1 MVHDWSK
8 LFDGAF
14 HDFHTSW
21 IGAIRTSLNNGLLPP
36 GYYAAAEQVV
46 GGPSPDVVTLDAW
59 QPDDNEHRDRDRFP
73 DSFAG
78 GVTLADSP
86 PAVQYRIQLERDT
99 FVAKANHIAIR
110 HLANDRLVAVIEI
123 VSAGNKSAPRTLR
136 PFSERVYSLM
146 VERVHLVLIDL
157 IRSGNCCPD
166 GLPTYLSFSNFNA
179 TPNIT
184 EDKPFTLTAVRS
196 GETYEAFVE
205 TIGVGD
211 TLTDMPLFLND
222 SQYIPLP
229 LEQTYESAWQG
240 VPLPWKQKLS

>member
-59 QPDDNEHRDRDRFP
+59 QPDDNEDGDRFP

-78 GVTLADSP
+78 GVALADSP
-86 PAVQYRIQLERDT
+86 PAVQYRIQLERDA
-99 FVAKANHIAIR
+99 FVTKANRIAIR
-110 HLANDRLVAVIEI
+110 HLTNDRLVAVIEI
-123 VSAGNKSAPRTLR
+123 VSAGNKSSVSALEALSRKVRTLM
-136 PFSERVYSLM
+136 SEH
-146 VERVHLVLIDL
+146 VHLLIIDL
-157 IRSGNCCPD
+157 IRSGKNCPD

>member
-21 IGAIRTSLNNGLLPP
+21 IGTIRTSLNNGLLPP

-59 QPDDNEHRDRDRFP
+59 QPDSDDEGTFP
-73 DSFAG
+73 DSFTG
-78 GVTLADSP
+78 GVALADSP
-86 PAVQYRIQLERDT
+86 PSVQYRIQLERDA
-99 FVAKANHIAIR
+99 FVTKANRIAIR
-110 HLANDRLVAVIEI
+110 HLTNDRLVAVIEI
-123 VSAGNKSAPRTLR
+123 VSAGNKSSVSALESLSRKVHTLMA
-136 PFSERVYSLM
+136 EH
-146 VERVHLVLIDL
+146 VHLLLIDL
-157 IRSGNCCPD
+157 IRCGKNCED
-166 GLPTYLSFSNFNA
+166 GLPTYLSFSNVDA

-211 TLTDMPLFLND
+211 ALTDMPLFLND

-229 LEQTYESAWQG
+229 LEPTYESAWQG

>member
-14 HDFHTSW
+14 HHFHTTW
-21 IGAIRTSLNNGLLPP
+21 IGELTKSLNNGLLPP

-59 QPDDNEHRDRDRFP
+59 QPDGDEDGDRFP

-78 GVTLADSP
+78 GVALADSP
-86 PAVQYRIQLERDT
+86 PAVQYRIQLERDA
-99 FVAKANHIAIR
+99 FVTKANRIAIR
-110 HLANDRLVAVIEI
+110 HLTNDRLVAVIEI
-123 VSAGNKSAPRTLR
+123 VSAGNKSSVSALEALSRKVRTLM
-136 PFSERVYSLM
+136 SEH
-146 VERVHLVLIDL
+146 VHLLIIDL
-157 IRSGNCCPD
+157 IRSGKNCPD

-229 LEQTYESAWQG
+229 LEKTYESAWQG